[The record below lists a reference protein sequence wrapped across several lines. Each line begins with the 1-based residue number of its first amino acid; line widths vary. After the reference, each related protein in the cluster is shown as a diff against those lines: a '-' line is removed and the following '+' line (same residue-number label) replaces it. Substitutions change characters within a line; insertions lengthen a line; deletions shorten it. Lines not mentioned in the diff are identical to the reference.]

1 MNFRLRRAIYN
12 TIFLWYYSEF
22 ITNCKEKNMRLVTR
36 SDFDG
41 LACGA
46 LLESMGLINE
56 WLFVHPKD
64 IQDGLIESTKN
75 DIVANVPYI
84 PGCGLW
90 FDHHSSEDERLGTD
104 LKFEGSSKKSPS
116 CARVIYEYYGG
127 DEKLGKFA
135 EMVKYVDKVD
145 SADLTADEIMNPT
158 GWILL
163 GFIADPR
170 TGLGRIHNFTISNL
184 DLMKKLAKET
194 FSKPIDEILAL
205 SDVKERID
213 VYFEQN
219 NKFIEMIKKHA
230 KTEGNAIFV
239 DMRDVETIYAGNRF
253 LLYTVFPEQNI
264 SVWVVDGKK
273 KVNTV
278 ITVGY
283 SIIKKTSTID
293 VGSLMLKYGGG
304 GHKAVG
310 TCQVAYD
317 DTDKV
322 VREILDLVK

>member
-1 MNFRLRRAIYN
+1 
-12 TIFLWYYSEF
+12 
-22 ITNCKEKNMRLVTR
+22 MRLITR

-46 LLESMGLINE
+46 LLESLGLIDE

-64 IQDGLIESTKN
+64 IQDGLVQATKN

-84 PGCGLW
+84 QGCGLW
-90 FDHHSSEDERLGTD
+90 FDHHSSEEERLGGNIQ
-104 LKFEGSSKKSPS
+104 FEGASKQAPS
-116 CARVIYEYYGG
+116 CARVIYDYYGG
-127 DEKLGKFA
+127 EAKLGQFA
-135 EMVKYVDKVD
+135 EMIKYVDKMD
-145 SADLTADEIMNPT
+145 SADLTVDEIMNPS
-158 GWILL
+158 GWVLL

-170 TGLGRIHNFTISNL
+170 TGLGRIRNFTISNF

-194 FSKPIDEILAL
+194 LSKPIEEIMAL

-213 VYFEQN
+213 IYFEQHN
-219 NKFIEMIKKHA
+219 NFIAMVKKHA
-230 KTEGNAIFV
+230 KLEGNAIYV
-239 DMRDVETIYAGNRF
+239 DLRNIETIHAGNRF

-273 KVNTV
+273 NVNCV
-278 ITVGY
+278 VTVGY
-283 SIIKKTSTID
+283 SIINKTATVD

-310 TCQVAYD
+310 TCQVAYENA
-317 DTDKV
+317 DKIIS
-322 VREILDLVK
+322 EIIAAVK

>member
-1 MNFRLRRAIYN
+1 
-12 TIFLWYYSEF
+12 
-22 ITNCKEKNMRLVTR
+22 MRLITR

-41 LACGA
+41 LACGS
-46 LLESMGLINE
+46 LLEALGLVDE

-64 IQDGLIESTKN
+64 IQDGLIEATKN

-90 FDHHSSEDERLGTD
+90 FDHHSSEEERLGKD
-104 LKFEGSSKKSPS
+104 VVFEGASRNAPS
-116 CARVIYEYYGG
+116 CARVIYDYYGG
-127 DEKLGKFA
+127 DEKLGRFA
-135 EMVKYVDKVD
+135 EMMKYVDKMD
-145 SADLTADEIMNPT
+145 SANLTSDEILNPS

-170 TGLGRIHNFTISNL
+170 TGLGRIHSFTISNL
-184 DLMKKLAKET
+184 DLMVKLSKAT
-194 FSKPIDEILAL
+194 FSKPIEEILEM

-213 VYFEQN
+213 VYFEQQQH
-219 NKFIEMIKKHA
+219 FIEMVEKYA
-230 KTEGNAIFV
+230 RVEGNAVYV
-239 DMRDVETIYAGNRF
+239 DLRDIETIHAGNRF
-253 LLYTVFPEQNI
+253 LLYTLFPDQNI

-278 ITVGY
+278 ITAGH
-283 SIIKKTSTID
+283 SITNRSSGVD

-310 TCQVAYD
+310 TCQVAYA
-317 DTDKV
+317 DTDRV
-322 VREILDLVK
+322 IREIVAAVK